1 MDLAEWSRDARRRID
16 TDTELFSRHMDVMRE
31 MVRIDSRSFNVNE
44 FEGDRTEPTDMQEI
58 LGVAERYLRDIGFDY
73 VHINTPPKGPQRA
86 TPILMASLTAGEGKP
101 TVLMYAHLDKQPY
114 MDDGRFLKWDGVP
127 PTELRWN
134 EDRTRAFGRG
144 AADDLSGVIAIGMA
158 VDATLQSIG
167 FDPRNPSKDT
177 LAKLPCN
184 LKIIFETEE
193 ESGSYSLIEQILQ
206 NRDFFTD
213 ANCVIITDVTNPA
226 TGVPGLTTSL
236 RGISQTHVT
245 ARTENESGLDA
256 QTALYK
262 TLATLVH
269 EDHSLAVNAI
279 ARRDI
284 PVTPDERKGYEAVP
298 LTVETQRRMA
308 GLLPQVK
315 LTVEENQ
322 AAMIQAQLRTSYAN
336 VRPGHRVAGGVVLG
350 TAAARL
356 TFHLKGQLDSNAFRS
371 AVTEVL
377 DRLNPFN
384 LKITVEEAEAPA
396 SGTLALNLIVQA
408 ALKDPHSGVSGGPF
422 PVAEIQLARMIDG
435 LIDGN
440 GRLTA
445 GPVHLYMA
453 PEGPIERIT
462 SESLHAENDGT
473 TRRFADN
480 AAKAMVEIRLA
491 PGNNETETAED
502 VKAHLQA
509 NAPAGVQLQF
519 GDDKGGSPWSTGI
532 EHPAFTLMLESL
544 EAGYGVKPCL
554 FGCGGSIP
562 FVAKLMKALDDIPPL
577 VIAPYDQECRMHEP
591 GESLSVAD
599 LNGCA
604 RSIVHFLLNCEAAL
618 ARTG

>member
-58 LGVAERYLRDIGFDY
+58 LEVAERYLRDIGFDY
-73 VHINTPPKGPQRA
+73 VHINTPPRGPQRA
-86 TPILMASLTAGEGKP
+86 TPILMASLTSGEGKP

-144 AADDLSGVIAIGMA
+144 AADDLSGVIGIGMA

-245 ARTENESGLDA
+245 AQTENESGLDA

-371 AVTEVL
+371 AVAEVL

-562 FVAKLMKALDDIPPL
+562 FVAKLMKALDGIPPL

-604 RSIVHFLLNCEAAL
+604 RSIVHFLLYCEAAL

>member
-1 MDLAEWSRDARRRID
+1 M
-16 TDTELFSRHMDVMRE
+16 
-31 MVRIDSRSFNVNE
+31 
-44 FEGDRTEPTDMQEI
+44 
-58 LGVAERYLRDIGFDY
+58 
-73 VHINTPPKGPQRA
+73 
-86 TPILMASLTAGEGKP
+86 
-101 TVLMYAHLDKQPY
+101 
-114 MDDGRFLKWDGVP
+114 
-127 PTELRWN
+127 
-134 EDRTRAFGRG
+134 
-144 AADDLSGVIAIGMA
+144 
-158 VDATLQSIG
+158 
-167 FDPRNPSKDT
+167 
-177 LAKLPCN
+177 
-184 LKIIFETEE
+184 
-193 ESGSYSLIEQILQ
+193 
-206 NRDFFTD
+206 
-213 ANCVIITDVTNPA
+213 IITDVTNPA

-245 ARTENESGLDA
+245 AQTANESGLDA

-315 LTVEENQ
+315 LTVEENH

-356 TFHLKGQLDSNAFRS
+356 TFHLKGQLDPNAFRS
-371 AVTEVL
+371 AVAEVL
-377 DRLNPFN
+377 ERLNPFN

-396 SGTLALNLIVQA
+396 SGTLPLNLIVQA

-480 AAKAMVEIRLA
+480 TAKAMVEIRLA
-491 PGNNETETAED
+491 PGNNETETAEN
-502 VKAHLQA
+502 VKAHLKA
-509 NAPAGVQLQF
+509 NAPAGVQLEF
-519 GDDKGGSPWSTGI
+519 EDDKGGSPWSTGI
-532 EHPAFTLMLESL
+532 EHPAFTLMLKSL
-544 EAGYGVKPCL
+544 EVGYGMKPCL

-591 GESLSVAD
+591 GESLSVTD

-618 ARTG
+618 SRTG